1 MKIHKQNKDRE
12 SQMSME
18 VLPIPENE
26 KYLSRHQLDKL
37 SLDKESNR
45 DKEEDFI
52 RYGGRSPVALS
63 INDDGEEDDEEVDA
77 IKDEEVDAQLQFEHQ
92 EQKTR
97 REEEENQEMLYIDQI
112 DTQHQIFDGD
122 EAMDMDQ
129 STSQKKLIKL
139 AMKKKRVQSFL
150 SNDVE

>member
-1 MKIHKQNKDRE
+1 
-12 SQMSME
+12 MSME
-18 VLPIPENE
+18 VLPNPENE

-37 SLDKESNR
+37 SLDKESDR
-45 DKEEDFI
+45 DKDEDVK
-52 RYGGRSPVALS
+52 RHGGGRSPIALS

-92 EQKTR
+92 EHKAR